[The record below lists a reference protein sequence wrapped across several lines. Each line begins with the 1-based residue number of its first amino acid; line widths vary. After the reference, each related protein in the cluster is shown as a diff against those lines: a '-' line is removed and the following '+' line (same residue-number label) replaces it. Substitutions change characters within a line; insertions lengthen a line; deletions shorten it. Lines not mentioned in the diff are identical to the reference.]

1 MICPIDDKDN
11 WHHLDTKELGLERQ
25 LSICKDCGFIAYQ
38 VDPAE
43 EKKLRDY
50 YRKEYRGQIGPKNL
64 ETTTRKLNYFK
75 NFINPWLAE
84 REKEGRKLIVGD
96 VGCATGYIV
105 DFFRRRGHKAT
116 GSEWTLTMRRFAEHF
131 YGVPVTEELEP
142 KHRYDL
148 ISLYHVLEHM
158 SEPDKKLLHYK
169 SLLAENGR
177 LMISTPEWLGELEES
192 GFGIVSSFKNVYH
205 KDHIDVF
212 TRQSIKNLFA
222 KCGLVVEHED
232 HITYG
237 QTYLLRAATEAE
249 MTTLAVVP
257 EKWEE
262 QLDKVMRTK
271 RAIELLQ
278 QDKFRDALNEYALF
292 PDAYF
297 RWTMDSPLKKD
308 IARCEEVMRE
318 GLGVMPDSIK
328 LRQALANFLYQQE
341 RYADALIEYE
351 WLIAHKLAEDYLVFK
366 AWTLYHMGRL
376 TEAMDIFNQAWN
388 MNPFKY
394 AECMTW
400 ICKCATEM
408 KTWDERALDQF
419 TEQMI
424 ANGKAK
430 PMLIDP
436 VFEEKPLLTPSTVI
450 GAQPA

>member
-38 VDPAE
+38 VEPAE

-75 NFINPWLAE
+75 NFIMPWLTE
-84 REKEGRKLIVGD
+84 REKEDRKLICGD

-116 GSEWTLTMRRFAEHF
+116 GSEWTISMRRFAEHF
-131 YGVPVTEELEP
+131 YGVPVTEELET
-142 KHRYDL
+142 KHKYDL
-148 ISLYHVLEHM
+148 ISMYHVLEHV

-177 LMISTPEWLGELEES
+177 MMISTPEWLYELEES
-192 GFGIVSSFKNVYH
+192 GFGIISSFKNVYH

-212 TRQSIKNLFA
+212 TRQSIKNLFT
-222 KCGLVVEHED
+222 KCGLIVEAED

-249 MTTLAVVP
+249 LAEMKIVP
-257 EKWEE
+257 ENWEQ
-262 QLDKVMRTK
+262 QLDKLMRSK

-278 QDKFRDALNEYALF
+278 QDKFREALNEYPLF
-292 PDAYF
+292 PDAYY
-297 RWTMDSPLKKD
+297 RWTLDSPLKKD

-318 GLGVMPDSIK
+318 GLGVMPNNVK

-341 RYADALIEYE
+341 RYPEALVEYD
-351 WLIAHKLAEDYLVFK
+351 WLIQHKLAEDYLVFK
-366 AWTLYHMGRL
+366 AWTLYHMGELR
-376 TEAMDIFNQAWN
+376 EAMGIFSQAWN

-408 KTWDERALDQF
+408 KTWDERAIEQF

-424 ANGKAK
+424 QSGKAK
-430 PMLIDP
+430 PVLVDP
-436 VFEEKPLLTPSTVI
+436 VFEEKVI
-450 GAQPA
+450 EPPKPELIKP